1 MDPPQSDSQLHLE
14 QPPPVLTL
22 SVDSP
27 DHSVPHISAAAS
39 PTEPEDVSRA
49 QTSTMPDTG
58 MSSMDA
64 MDTSA
69 DDSQTQTTE
78 SPERS
83 SAAEPDAHQTLPEE
97 PTPAAPQPPAEE
109 EVEHAYWAEIEED
122 HSAPDE
128 AELKDIESADGDYSA
143 FEYDYWEKS
152 FYREV
157 DDPEFR
163 PAEKARLTWKIKGV
177 RGTKERPNRAK
188 IMRSPAAY
196 IGGYW
201 WTIKFFP
208 RGNSV
213 GALSIYIECSPD
225 MPKAD
230 KELPETEFKVLRGA
244 PDAVLSEQKP
254 EFEIKFPRQDD
265 SSAWFE
271 DYKSRYPIPPSES
284 SALDTPVT
292 GDAPSPQETNPKRDW
307 RVSAQI
313 GVILYNPEE
322 PRTGWMQ
329 SSCHQ
334 FNQHNLDW
342 GWTNFH
348 GPWDKIHQ
356 RQRGQR
362 QALLRNDTL
371 AFDAY
376 IRVFDDPTQSLW
388 WHSSDSE
395 PVWDSLS
402 LTGYRPMG
410 DSVINHSA
418 EVAGLASWLFL
429 APFRKL
435 LQSVDVLEHFRDVD
449 KKPKPLC
456 EALQKF
462 LWLMRTQPSSAPC
475 IHTDAV
481 TATLRNLHEYSGD
494 VMEFW
499 ERLRRSLEL
508 ELAGTD
514 AAREFAR
521 LFDSPAID
529 PTVNR
534 LPSGATN
541 SLIRVPADQAKTV
554 QGSLDK
560 YFSAKPGRWSLP
572 PVLHVELGRQRFD
585 KRTRQWKLLY
595 DRVEPDEVLDLSSYV
610 VEGQCPQYDLYGL
623 VIHRG
628 RRTSGKFFSIL
639 RPGGPGTRWLAF
651 DDGSDN
657 RVECLTRKAA
667 LEAHIGLDPTR
678 SKETESKTIHDVAVV
693 VMYVRKDV
701 VPEFLTGKPEP
712 WDVAAPV
719 KKYFETTQDP
729 YVVDTDDKKPVDIN
743 VEVYSLPRF
752 DQLPDLFDSYD
763 LMSQAKA
770 TNNVMYMTVP
780 HTTTIAELRKKIA
793 LWKSNDTET
802 IATER
807 IRLWQVGQTKEL
819 FGPTVLF
826 NRVVD
831 LDDYFLLKTARLWMH
846 VLSEDDAKL
855 FGLVDPPAAS
865 NVCED
870 KPEETVQERAGSE
883 SSDDREHS
891 PATEDRTPD
900 PNSTPRAADDEEV
913 SAVPAERQTGEA
925 APQSSEE
932 QSTDANM
939 DDIMA
944 ANVEAVAAVIAGDI
958 QEMDAEPTP
967 PATSQADDGDLIPP
981 EDLVMEDSQAPGVAE
996 RERTDNATPARPA
1009 AALPVPH
1016 VYYFIQVFDMKQQI
1030 LRTVGSYVSR
1040 MEDNIRS
1047 ALRMHLRWPENKDF
1061 LVWQRIDGTTVS
1073 AVSPADTFEAPVHDG
1088 TCFIVGDRLSK
1099 DQRSELGA
1107 AGSFANPDRLVQ
1119 YLWASSRRH
1128 PTRAFTGT
1136 KTIDAGFSGDYYS
1149 GDFNKGYYHGKGTH
1163 ISDSGATYVG
1173 DFIFGLR
1180 HGSGTMEY
1188 PSGDTY
1194 SGDWVE
1200 DQRHGQGTFVERKTG
1215 NKYVGGYRD
1224 GKRHGKGISYWEV
1237 ADEEMD
1243 LCQICYGEEQDA
1255 LFYDC
1260 GHVCACVAC
1269 ARQVDTCPICRKNVI
1284 SVVKIYRT

>member
-1 MDPPQSDSQLHLE
+1 MDPPQGDT
-14 QPPPVLTL
+14 PVLTL

-27 DHSVPHISAAAS
+27 DHSVPHISAVAS

-49 QTSTMPDTG
+49 QASSGPETG
-58 MSSMDA
+58 MSSMDT

-69 DDSQTQTTE
+69 DESQTQTTE
-78 SPERS
+78 SPDRS
-83 SAAEPDAHQTLPEE
+83 TEPSAESDVPQTLTDEATPPE
-97 PTPAAPQPPAEE
+97 PPAPAE

-163 PAEKARLTWKIKGV
+163 PAEKARLTWKFKGV
-177 RGTKERPNRAK
+177 RGTKDQPNRAK

-213 GALSIYIECSPD
+213 GALSIYIECSPE
-225 MPKAD
+225 MPKPD
-230 KELPETEFKVLRGA
+230 KELPETEFKVLRGS

-254 EFEIKFPRQDD
+254 DFEIKFPRQDD
-265 SSAWFE
+265 SSAWFD
-271 DYKSRYPIPPSES
+271 DYKSRYPIPQSHS
-284 SALDTPVT
+284 SDFPVT
-292 GDAPSPQETNPKRDW
+292 GDASQETSAKKDW

-402 LTGYRPMG
+402 LTGYRPIG

-418 EVAGLASWLFL
+418 EVAGLASWLFI

-435 LQSVDVLEHFRDVD
+435 LQSVDVLEHFTDVD

-462 LWLMRTQPSSAPC
+462 LWLLRTQSASAPC
-475 IHTDAV
+475 VHTDAV

-499 ERLRRSLEL
+499 ERLRRSLGL
-508 ELAGTD
+508 ELAGTE
-514 AAREFAR
+514 AAKEFAR
-521 LFDSPAID
+521 LFDSPAVD
-529 PTVNR
+529 PAANR
-534 LPSGATN
+534 LPSETN

-554 QGSLDK
+554 QGALDK
-560 YFSAKPGRWSLP
+560 YFSEKPGRWSLP
-572 PVLHVELGRQRFD
+572 TVLHVELGRQRFD

-595 DRVEPDEVLDLSSYV
+595 DRVDPDEVLDLSAHV

-667 LEAHIGLDPTR
+667 LEAHIGLDPTK
-678 SKETESKTIHDVAVV
+678 SKETEGKAVHDVAVV
-693 VMYVRKDV
+693 VMYIRKDV
-701 VPEFLTGKPEP
+701 VQEYLTGKPEP
-712 WDVAAPV
+712 WEITAPV

-729 YVVDTDDKKPVDIN
+729 RIVDADDKKPVDIS
-743 VEVYSLPRF
+743 VEVYSLPHY
-752 DQLPDLFDSYD
+752 DQLPSLFDSYD

-770 TNNVMYMTVP
+770 ANHVMYMTVP
-780 HTTTIAELRKKIA
+780 HTTSIVELRKRIA
-793 LWKSNDTET
+793 LWKSNDTDK
-802 IATER
+802 IPTER

-819 FGPTVLF
+819 FGPTVLL
-826 NRVVD
+826 NRVVE
-831 LDDYFLLKTARLWMH
+831 LDDYFLLKTARLWVH

-855 FGLVDPPAAS
+855 FGLVDPPAAPS
-865 NVCED
+865 VSED
-870 KPEETVQERAGSE
+870 KPEETIQERAGSE
-883 SSDDREHS
+883 SSDDRDLS

-900 PNSTPRAADDEEV
+900 SNSTPRAADED
-913 SAVPAERQTGEA
+913 APARAAEQPPEEA
-925 APQSSEE
+925 AQSSDEP
-932 QSTDANM
+932 TADVNM
-939 DDIMA
+939 DEIMA

-967 PATSQADDGDLIPP
+967 PANSQPEDGDIIPP
-981 EDLVMEDSQAPGVAE
+981 EDLVMEDSQASGVAE
-996 RERTDNATPARPA
+996 QEHTDNATPVRPL

-1016 VYYFIQVFDMKQQI
+1016 VYYFIQVFDVKQQV
-1030 LRTVGSYVSR
+1030 LRTVGSYISR

-1047 ALRMHLRWPENKDF
+1047 ALRTHLQWPENKDF

-1099 DQRSELGA
+1099 DQRSEIGS
-1107 AGSFANPDRLVQ
+1107 AGCFTNPDRLVQ
-1119 YLWASSRRH
+1119 YLWASSRNH
-1128 PTRAFTGT
+1128 PTLAFTGT

-1173 DFIFGLR
+1173 DFIFGQR

-1194 SGDWVE
+1194 SGDWLE
-1200 DQRHGQGTFVERKTG
+1200 DQRDGQGTFVERKTG

-1260 GHVCACVAC
+1260 GHVCACVTC